1 MGDKENIPMNEEINI
16 QSNIDNLTMVENIV
30 DNLSKRLGVSDE
42 VYGKILVSTIE
53 AINNAIIHGNRGIE
67 SKIVKLSFS
76 SNGSSLIISVKDEGE
91 GYNFNNIPDPTSSE
105 NIEKLNGRGVFIMKK
120 LADDIAFNDT
130 GNEVTMT
137 FKY

>member
-1 MGDKENIPMNEEINI
+1 MGDKVNIPMNEEINI

-53 AINNAIIHGNRGIE
+53 AVNNAIIHGNRGIE

-76 SNGSSLIISVKDEGE
+76 SNGSSLIIIVKDEGD
-91 GYNFNNIPDPTSSE
+91 GYNFENIPDPTSSE

>member
-1 MGDKENIPMNEEINI
+1 MNEEII
-16 QSNIDNLTMVENIV
+16 IESKLDELIKVENLV

-53 AINNAIIHGNRGIE
+53 AVNNAIVHGNKGKDGKKVYICF
-67 SKIVKLSFS
+67 V
-76 SNGSSLIISVKDEGE
+76 SNGSSFIISVKDEGE
-91 GYNFNNIPDPTSSE
+91 GYSFDKLPDPTAIE
-105 NIEKLNGRGVFIMKK
+105 NIEKLNGRGVFIMRK
-120 LADDIAFNDT
+120 LADNIEFNES

>member
-1 MGDKENIPMNEEINI
+1 MGDKVNIPMNEEINI

-53 AINNAIIHGNRGIE
+53 AVNNAIIHGNRGIE

-76 SNGSSLIISVKDEGE
+76 SNGSSLTIMVKDEGE

>member
-53 AINNAIIHGNRGIE
+53 AVNNAIIHGNRGIE

-76 SNGSSLIISVKDEGE
+76 SNGSSLIIIVKDEGE

>member
-1 MGDKENIPMNEEINI
+1 MNEEINI

-53 AINNAIIHGNRGIE
+53 AVNNAIIHGNRGIE

-76 SNGSSLIISVKDEGE
+76 SNGSSLIIIVKDEGE

>member
-1 MGDKENIPMNEEINI
+1 MRDKENIPMNEEINI

-53 AINNAIIHGNRGIE
+53 AVNNAIIHGNRGIE

-76 SNGSSLIISVKDEGE
+76 SNGSSLIIIVKDEGE